1 MIEAIVC
8 CIIVLSLTTMYLS
21 FHAGEAGP
29 SDQMINVGVA
39 VIFFHAVFVLMC
51 ELFFSLKPYVDIGAP
66 FGLLYGPLCYFSF
79 YALSGKL
86 PGRTRVVLHLIP
98 VGIGLVVY
106 LMLLLLPAFR
116 TAYCLQ
122 ILRWLY
128 IFVGISMIS
137 YSGLLL
143 FYNDRDDKQ
152 YAHEGKKVVFSV
164 LLLVFIVALLFITLS
179 YSGALPRGEVSAFLT
194 RMIVYFV
201 MLVVVIFAFRYQ
213 VDRILKET
221 RTQILSQPIIYAD
234 KSQADNLPYRKSA
247 IAEELLATYE
257 LRLEKMMTDN
267 ELYLDAEMTLEK
279 LARLMNIPKHHL
291 TQLFSVRIGK
301 NFYQYLNVFRVN
313 YACLLLKDESLDFK
327 LEEIGF
333 RSGFNSKTSF
343 NRYFKANMGCTPSEY
358 KDQQNSG

>member
-1 MIEAIVC
+1 MIEAIIC

-21 FHAGEAGP
+21 FHAGEAGS
-29 SDQMINVGVA
+29 SDQMINIGVGV
-39 VIFFHAVFVLMC
+39 ILFHAVFVLMC
-51 ELFFSLKPYVDIGAP
+51 ELFFPLQPYVDIGAP

-86 PGRTRVVLHLIP
+86 PGRNRVILHLIP
-98 VGIGLVVY
+98 PGIGLVFY
-106 LMLLLLPAFR
+106 LMILFSPSFR
-116 TAYCLQ
+116 VAYCILVLQ
-122 ILRWLY
+122 WLY
-128 IFVGISMIS
+128 IFIGISMIS

-143 FYNDRDDKQ
+143 FYNDRDEKQ
-152 YAHEGKKVVFSV
+152 YAHEGKKMVFSV

-201 MLVVVIFAFRYQ
+201 MFIVLIFAFRYQ
-213 VDRILKET
+213 VSRILKNT
-221 RTQILSQPIIYAD
+221 RAQFLSQPTVYAD
-234 KSQADNLPYRKSA
+234 KSRADNLPYRKSA
-247 IAEELLATYE
+247 IAEELLVVYE

-313 YACLLLKDESLDFK
+313 YACLLLKDEGLDFK

-343 NRYFKANMGCTPSEY
+343 NRYFKTNMGCTPSEY
-358 KDQQNSG
+358 KDQKNNG